1 MEKIELIKTGK
12 KEIDNL
18 ISGFYA
24 SELVMIAS
32 RPGLGKTTL
41 LCELAKNICT
51 EHEGLFF
58 TMQIN
63 KKMAYAKFLSC
74 ISRVPVS
81 DILEQKADILDAEKI
96 YKNLKIELF
105 DDSRIK
111 LKKLISIIRKK
122 VTKQDVRIVFID
134 YLGFL
139 VNVKSRKPLY
149 EQYARA
155 IKSLK
160 LLAKELNIVIII
172 TNPLSRTADYEVPNL
187 GDIRGG
193 GGTEDVC
200 DLILFLHK
208 DQEDTR
214 KIIIAK
220 NNRGNLGECVI

>member
-32 RPGLGKTTL
+32 RLGLGKTTL
-41 LCELAKNICT
+41 LCELAKNICS
-51 EHEGLFF
+51 EREGVFF
-58 TMQIN
+58 SMQIN
-63 KKMAYAKFLSC
+63 KEMAYAKFLSC
-74 ISRVPVS
+74 ISGVPVN
-81 DILEQKADILDAEKI
+81 DILEQKAATLDAEKV
-96 YKNLKIELF
+96 YENLKIELF

-122 VTKQDVRIVFID
+122 VNKQAVKIVFID
-134 YLGFL
+134 YLWL
-139 VNVKSRKPLY
+139 IVNEKSRIPLY
-149 EQYARA
+149 AQYAKA

-172 TNPLSRTADYEVPNL
+172 TNPLSRTADYEVPNMK
-187 GDIRGG
+187 DIRGG
-193 GGTEDVC
+193 GGSEDVC

-208 DQEDTR
+208 EQDETR
-214 KIIIAK
+214 KIIVAK